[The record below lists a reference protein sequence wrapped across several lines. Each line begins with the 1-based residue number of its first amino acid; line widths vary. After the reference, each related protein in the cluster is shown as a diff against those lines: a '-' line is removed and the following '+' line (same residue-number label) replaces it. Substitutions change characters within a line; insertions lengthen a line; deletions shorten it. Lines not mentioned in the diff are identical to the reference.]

1 MHHLLS
7 LTLMI
12 LFILLSNPSVHGATL
27 PLVWMSNVE
36 GDSEIYVWDG
46 KQTINVS
53 QQVAESGTNPQW
65 LDNGRLL
72 WQSGDW
78 DQLELHVWDGTHTV
92 TITTQPGVIYSM
104 HQHGDLL
111 VWIQQNDGHT
121 DIYAWDGESTFN
133 LSDNPTWDAFQYP
146 MNLG

>member
-1 MHHLLS
+1 M
-7 LTLMI
+7 
-12 LFILLSNPSVHGATL
+12 
-27 PLVWMSNVE
+27 
-36 GDSEIYVWDG
+36 
-46 KQTINVS
+46 
-53 QQVAESGTNPQW
+53 AESGTNPQW

-72 WQSGDW
+72 WQSGEW

-121 DIYAWDGESTFN
+121 EIYAWDGDQTFN